1 MNKKS
6 FFWPILSD
14 EERAKAEKAKSSSKG
29 AQEVPVEETFPNSS
43 IMEEN
48 MASQTEEPRDEQ
60 TSSGFVDLTADVPVL
75 PSSSAPTGRRFFGAD
90 NSADNSR
97 FDEAQSPVNRV
108 GSSSSQDWNG
118 TEGADQDDDR
128 LLILENIDRSY
139 EQADED
145 LVVLR
150 GANLTVR
157 AGEMVA
163 LVAPSGAG
171 KSTLLHIAG
180 LLERPTA
187 GEVYIANV
195 AQSQAAD
202 RTRTLVR
209 RNEIGFVYQF
219 HHLLAE
225 FTALENVMLP
235 QLIRGETRKEAH
247 IRALELLAYMK
258 IDHRAEHRPAEL
270 SGGEKQRVAI
280 ARAMANAPRVLLAD
294 EPTGNLDPNTSE
306 YVFKALNS
314 LVKQS
319 GIAALVATHNLFLA
333 ERMDRQITLVDGKIV
348 DL

>member
-6 FFWPILSD
+6 FFWPVLSD
-14 EERAKAEKAKSSSKG
+14 EERAQASRAKAKRALPDAQHEQMQELQAMP
-29 AQEVPVEETFPNSS
+29 AQETNYEADEET
-43 IMEEN
+43 
-48 MASQTEEPRDEQ
+48 
-60 TSSGFVDLTADVPVL
+60 SGFVELTSDLPVMPSASGYDDGSAEWRDVGAAAGQPSQTSYASYAGAS
-75 PSSSAPTGRRFFGAD
+75 SSSAGGDAFGSDAFDAD
-90 NSADNSR
+90 NLLVLDNVKQSY
-97 FDEAQSPVNRV
+97 AQA
-108 GSSSSQDWNG
+108 
-118 TEGADQDDDR
+118 E
-128 LLILENIDRSY
+128 
-139 EQADED
+139 ED
-145 LVVLR
+145 LVVLN

-180 LLERPTA
+180 LLERPTS
-187 GEVYIANV
+187 GEVYIASV
-195 AQSQAAD
+195 AQGEAAD
-202 RTRTLVR
+202 RSRTLVR

-225 FTALENVMLP
+225 FSALENVMLP
-235 QLIRGETRKEAH
+235 QLISGQSRKEAE
-247 IRALELLAYMK
+247 IRAAELLAYMK
-258 IDHRAEHRPAEL
+258 IDHRADHRPSEL

-306 YVFKALNS
+306 YVFKALNA

>member
-6 FFWPILSD
+6 FFWPVLSD
-14 EERAKAEKAKSSSKG
+14 EEKQKAARAKEPRAVPAQAASSGLSSTSSYEPSG
-29 AQEVPVEETFPNSS
+29 NFVELTSS
-43 IMEEN
+43 IPAMPTSYP
-48 MASQTEEPRDEQ
+48 ASNDDTGVAAGAAVPEYP
-60 TSSGFVDLTADVPVL
+60 TSFGSVGSASGAGDDGSGFGEAELNEPLLVL
-75 PSSSAPTGRRFFGAD
+75 D
-90 NSADNSR
+90 N
-97 FDEAQSPVNRV
+97 
-108 GSSSSQDWNG
+108 
-118 TEGADQDDDR
+118 
-128 LLILENIDRSY
+128 IHRSY
-139 EQADED
+139 EQAEED
-145 LVVLR
+145 LVVLN

-180 LLERPTA
+180 LLERPTL
-187 GEVYIANV
+187 GEVYIAQV
-195 AQSQAAD
+195 AQSQAVD
-202 RTRTLVR
+202 RARTLMR

-225 FTALENVMLP
+225 FSALENVMLP
-235 QLIRGETRKEAH
+235 QLIRGENRKEAEV
-247 IRALELLAYMK
+247 RAKELLAYMK
-258 IDHRAEHRPAEL
+258 IDHRSDHRPSEL

-306 YVFKALNS
+306 YVFKALNA

>member
-1 MNKKS
+1 MSKKS

-14 EERAKAEKAKSSSKG
+14 EERAKAARPKGQGYEQESMAPSQAPQHYAEQDFSGVEQMGAIPAMPTSTAPDELALGSQDVGSVPGAASYATFGQGGGVRDSSS
-29 AQEVPVEETFPNSS
+29 EEH
-43 IMEEN
+43 
-48 MASQTEEPRDEQ
+48 
-60 TSSGFVDLTADVPVL
+60 LLVL
-75 PSSSAPTGRRFFGAD
+75 D
-90 NSADNSR
+90 NI
-97 FDEAQSPVNRV
+97 Q
-108 GSSSSQDWNG
+108 Q
-118 TEGADQDDDR
+118 
-128 LLILENIDRSY
+128 SY

-145 LVVLR
+145 LVVLS
-150 GANLTVR
+150 GANLRVR

-180 LLERPTA
+180 LLERPSA

-225 FTALENVMLP
+225 FSALENVMLP
-235 QLIRGETRKEAH
+235 QLIRGEVRKEAE
-247 IRALELLAYMK
+247 IRAKELLAYMK
-258 IDHRAEHRPAEL
+258 IDHRSDHRPSEL

-306 YVFKALNS
+306 YVFKALNA

>member
-1 MNKKS
+1 MSKKS
-6 FFWPILSD
+6 FFWPVLSD
-14 EERAKAEKAKSSSKG
+14 EERAKAAKPKG
-29 AQEVPVEETFPNSS
+29 Q
-43 IMEEN
+43 
-48 MASQTEEPRDEQ
+48 RHEQ
-60 TSSGFVDLTADVPVL
+60 TVSTAPEALPQIAEPAAGFVELTGSIPAMPT
-75 PSSSAPTGRRFFGAD
+75 STAP
-90 NSADNSR
+90 
-97 FDEAQSPVNRV
+97 DEASL
-108 GSSSSQDWNG
+108 GSQDVG
-118 TEGADQDDDR
+118 AVPGADQYTAFDQGSGQEYDARDASSDEN
-128 LLILENIDRSY
+128 LLVLDNIQQAY
-139 EQADED
+139 EQAEDD
-145 LVVLR
+145 LVVLN
-150 GANLTVR
+150 GAHLSVR

-225 FTALENVMLP
+225 FSALENVMLP
-235 QLIRGETRKEAH
+235 QLIRGELRKEAET
-247 IRALELLAYMK
+247 RAKELLAYMK
-258 IDHRAEHRPAEL
+258 IDHRSDHRPSEL

-306 YVFKALNS
+306 YVFKALNA